1 MATAAVTPMYFIRPA
16 SRGRQLGY
24 SPQKILKHMFVV
36 RYNNKLE
43 SFYPPPEISA
53 GCGPVFQ

>member
-1 MATAAVTPMYFIRPA
+1 
-16 SRGRQLGY
+16 
-24 SPQKILKHMFVV
+24 MFVV